1 MGDHVHLFYF
11 ETLAEIP
18 EEEQYLD
25 RLRENSGPCTL
36 LYLRVYVFHAVIDF
50 FVCTD
55 SLNKAIKSMWGRTI
69 RVLVVINM
77 EHIIPVFFLRQRLPA
92 TCLFNPS
99 KQVLLHLLVAVVRIS
114 RLSEGVMKV
123 LK

>member
-77 EHIIPVFFLRQRLPA
+77 EHIIPVFFA
-92 TCLFNPS
+92 TEATGN
-99 KQVLLHLLVAVVRIS
+99 
-114 RLSEGVMKV
+114 LSVQSIETSFIASTSSSSQN
-123 LK
+123 